1 MKKIKSH
8 IDGKIIKIDKYNR
21 RLSIDS
27 YGEYGVDVTKNGKK
41 IVEVI
46 SDIFLLPEHVR
57 LNA

>member
-41 IVEVI
+41 ILHLYEAI
-46 SDIFLLPEHVR
+46 RNIKIK
-57 LNA
+57 